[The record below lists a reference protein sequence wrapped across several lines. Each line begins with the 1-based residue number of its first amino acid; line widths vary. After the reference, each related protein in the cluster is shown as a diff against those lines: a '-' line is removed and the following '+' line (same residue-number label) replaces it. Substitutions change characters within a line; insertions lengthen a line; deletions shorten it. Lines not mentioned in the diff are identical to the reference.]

1 MPIVFV
7 IARDWILR
15 MAVRAELREHGIEA
29 LGMESAEDAGRTLA
43 SGTMPAAIVL
53 EASAE
58 ILGNGAMQTL
68 LRRVPSVLVASRS
81 DAIPLPAASPDANA
95 DSNKIVAVLYRP
107 VRIGEIVERVR
118 DLVAKGHAA

>member
-1 MPIVFV
+1 
-7 IARDWILR
+7 

-29 LGMESAEDAGRTLA
+29 LGMESAEDAGRALA

-53 EASAE
+53 EAAAE
-58 ILGNGAMQTL
+58 ILGNDAMQTL
-68 LRRVPSVLVASRS
+68 LRRVPSVLVASRT
-81 DAIPLPAASPDANA
+81 DAIPLPAASADA

-107 VRIGEIVERVR
+107 VRIGEVVERVR